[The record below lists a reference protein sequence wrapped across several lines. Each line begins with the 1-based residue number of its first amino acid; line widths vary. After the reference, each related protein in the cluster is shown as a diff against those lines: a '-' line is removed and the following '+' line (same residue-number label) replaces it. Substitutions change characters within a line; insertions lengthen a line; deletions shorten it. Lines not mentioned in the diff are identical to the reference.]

1 MTDRLLI
8 EVDLGDVVPR
18 LSRALDQL
26 DHLGPLM
33 ADIAAVLENNV
44 QRRFDAKVDP
54 TGKQWAGLQ
63 PSTSAAYKTPSYV
76 KKMSGNYPGTLLER
90 TREMRNSLESRAGD
104 DWAEIGFG
112 NQIAQ
117 YHETG
122 TKKMAR
128 RGLLTA
134 DPDVGTLGHDDL
146 TDIERE
152 VAQFLGS
159 LFG

>member
-54 TGKQWAGLQ
+54 TGKQWDPLK
-63 PSTSAAYKTPSYV
+63 PSTRKSYER
-76 KKMSGNYPGTLLER
+76 KYRGNIPGTLLER

>member
-1 MTDRLLI
+1 MTDRLVI
-8 EVDLGDVVPR
+8 EVDLEDVVPR
-18 LSRALDQL
+18 LSAALDRL
-26 DHLGPLM
+26 DHLPGLM

-54 TGKQWAGLQ
+54 TGQAWA
-63 PSTSAAYKTPSYV
+63 PIKESTRKGYERKYRGSI
-76 KKMSGNYPGTLLER
+76 PGTLLER
-90 TREMRNSLESRAGD
+90 TREMRNSLESHAGA

-112 NQIAQ
+112 NAIAG

-122 TKKMAR
+122 TKRMDR

-134 DPDVGTLGHDDL
+134 DPNAGTLGREDM

-152 VAQFLGS
+152 VAQFLGG

>member
-1 MTDRLLI
+1 MSDHLLI
-8 EVDLGDVVPR
+8 EVDLSEVVPR
-18 LSRALDQL
+18 LSRAIDRL
-26 DHLGPLM
+26 DHLDVLM

-44 QRRFDAKVDP
+44 QRRFDAKTDP
-54 TGKQWAGLQ
+54 TGRQWDPLQ
-63 PSTSAAYKTPSYV
+63 PGTREAYERKYR
-76 KKMSGNYPGTLLER
+76 GNIPGTLLER
-90 TREMRNSLESRAGD
+90 TREMRDSLESRAGD

-152 VAQFLGS
+152 VTQFLGS